1 MHASGFYLGRGVFGC
16 LVVLGPIAP
25 SPAMESDPEGQ
36 SGQLQEVTVTATRRE
51 EPLQRVPVAVS
62 VLSGKDLQTH
72 NLNDLEDVSS
82 VLPVLG
88 FRTGASNKDRDIF
101 VRGIGTSTTSPG
113 VDPSVS
119 TVIDGVVLARPGQAT
134 VELLDVDRIEV
145 LRGPQGTLFG
155 KNASAGVVNMV
166 TSDPQQVTRGYAD
179 AAYFGG
185 GGEYRLKAGVS
196 GALLTDQVLG
206 SISALYSHYGGNV
219 DNLANGATLN
229 GYTHSGTHVKLLLK
243 PSDSV
248 RVTLN
253 ADYMHSIDTVP
264 TGVPSSSSQAA
275 YPTGAVTPNP
285 AFAAVLAASGLLPS
299 RQSSSVSQNVN
310 SNVRDENG
318 GVSVVADYTWEDF
331 TLTSLTAWRRWQNE
345 QLQDYDQ
352 ISQLTAS
359 FPAVE
364 DHGALSL
371 YQVSEETRIASPQGR
386 LIEYQAGA
394 YYMRTVDT
402 ETYQRDVTQ
411 LSVAG
416 ASPNSG
422 IAAFGTHSDNYSIFG
437 EGNLKITSG
446 LRALLGARV
455 VEDELSYRFQRI
467 STSPVALP
475 AILPSFSSSGSTRDL
490 GYTGRAGLQYELN
503 PDLQTYATYSR
514 GYSGPAYNIFFNM
527 AAPATD
533 ALKPETSSSYELGF
547 KSRAANQ
554 RLQVDIALFL
564 TYFDNYKANF
574 PDALNGALVTR
585 LINAG
590 SVSTRGVEV
599 DFAYRP
605 RDDLMLSGAAAATR
619 ARVDNFNCPAEA
631 GTGCNING
639 QPLPFAP
646 DWKLDI
652 DAQYLI
658 QAGGS
663 LHWVLAS
670 DFQWQSR
677 VQYQLTE
684 TADTT
689 QGAYGIWNASVTLAD
704 DLRGWNVRALVKNI
718 TNTNYSEYLAHG
730 DFAGVMRWVPR
741 DVSRY
746 AGIDIRKSF

>member
-1 MHASGFYLGRGVFGC
+1 VDARRFYLCRGVFAC
-16 LVVLGPIAP
+16 LAVTGPIAP
-25 SPAMESDPEGQ
+25 LAAAESDPEGET
-36 SGQLQEVTVTATRRE
+36 GQLQEVTVTATRRE
-51 EPLQRVPVAVS
+51 EPIQRVPVAVS

-72 NLNDLEDVSS
+72 DLNDLEDVSS
-82 VLPVLG
+82 VLPTLG

-166 TSDPQQVTRGYAD
+166 TSDPQEVSHGYLD
-179 AAYFGG
+179 ASYFGG
-185 GGEYRLKAGVS
+185 GDEYRLKGGVS
-196 GALLTDQVLG
+196 GALLADQVLG
-206 SISALYSHYGGNV
+206 SISALYSRYGGNV

-229 GYTHSGTHVKLLLK
+229 GYEHSGAHVKLLLK
-243 PSDSV
+243 SSDSV

-264 TGVPSSSSQAA
+264 TGVPASSGQVA
-275 YPTGAVTPNP
+275 YPTGTLTPNP
-285 AFAAVLAASGLLPS
+285 AFAAVLAASGLVPS
-299 RQSSSVSQNVN
+299 LRSSNVSQNVN

-318 GVSVVADYTWEDF
+318 GVSVVADYTWDDF
-331 TLTSLTAWRRWQNE
+331 TLTSVAAWRLWQND
-345 QLQDYDQ
+345 QRQDYDQ
-352 ISQLTAS
+352 ISRLAPG
-359 FPAVE
+359 FPAVR
-364 DHGALSL
+364 DHGDLTFH
-371 YQVSEETRIASPQGR
+371 QVSEETRIASPEGR
-386 LIEYQAGA
+386 FFDYQAGVYFLHA
-394 YYMRTVDT
+394 VDA
-402 ETYQRDVTQ
+402 ETYQRDVAQ
-411 LSVAG
+411 LGMPGESL
-416 ASPNSG
+416 NSG
-422 IAAFGTHSDNYSIFG
+422 TAAFGTRSDNYSIFG
-437 EGNLKITSG
+437 EGNLKITSA

-455 VEDELSYRFQRI
+455 VEDELSYRFQRM
-467 STSPVALP
+467 STSPVAIP
-475 AILPSFSSSGSTRDL
+475 AILPSFSSSGSTSDL

-503 PDLQTYATYSR
+503 PNLHTYVTYSR
-514 GYSGPAYNIFFNM
+514 GYSGPAYNVFFNM
-527 AAPATD
+527 SAPAAD
-533 ALKPETSSSYELGF
+533 ALKPETSSSYEIGF

-554 RLQVDIALFL
+554 RLQADVALFL
-564 TYFDNYKANF
+564 TYFDNYKASF
-574 PDALNGALVTR
+574 PDVLNGALVTR

-590 SVSTRGVEV
+590 SVSTRGVEA

-605 RDDLMLSGAAAATR
+605 RDDLTLSGAAAATR

-631 GTGCNING
+631 GADCNING

-658 QAGGS
+658 HAGGS
-663 LHWVLAS
+663 LHWVFAS

-684 TADTT
+684 TADTS

-704 DLRGWNVRALVKNI
+704 DSRGWSVRALVKNI

-730 DFAGVMRWVPR
+730 DFSGVMRWVPR